1 MRENP
6 GFPPG
11 GYSYAGDLKWPF
23 FEGFPSAPPGVSVE
37 TIWVWNGG
45 AGTVVWKP
53 AGG

>member
-11 GYSYAGDLKWPF
+11 GYSYAADLKWPF

-37 TIWVWNGG
+37 TIWVSNGG